1 LENWDC
7 ELGIMQPWTNRL
19 LIDGI
24 EEATLQIRPE
34 IKQVSLTSVQ
44 IIVRLSA
51 EQTATKYVVTRQRYL
66 ATGALSGSLITDADY
81 SVNSALKEHTLT
93 LTGLV
98 EGGIY
103 VFTITPYNVSAFGNK
118 TEMPKFYMEVFA
130 VNNSGIKA
138 DPKNPAK
145 LQVGKSYL
153 QLTNTEAKK
162 STIVSKDFPA
172 LQAISNT
179 WSYNS
184 GAGGSF
190 LANAY
195 SISAGY
201 FTFGTSIKMTPLFE
215 DPIQGAGIGFF
226 MDEFHKEGY
235 ALLIQTIPASIG
247 SNNKT
252 VRIVKIYNGGIR
264 DLSTSQKSLDT
275 TLDGIYGGK
284 TYNID
289 IKVKFHQS
297 NISITAYINGFK
309 ITASDN
315 ASLQK
320 AAGDY
325 KTAAPT
331 NRVALIC
338 TKGTAMF
345 DYVFASK
352 ITSKEYL
359 DSQYSINFYQGQFS
373 NDILNNLYGDYQY
386 LNYSDDDEVTK
397 KLNSFEE
404 FGTTVREIVKREIKF
419 DSRPSV
425 PVRWSTGANP
435 LAKIIS
441 QKYSN
446 FGGEAYV
453 LNNSSTTI
461 PLADGIGSSFYLF
474 GNTIGDSG
482 TLEYITDEDF
492 TYGPKEPIVFESR
505 WLQTLDAVKELA
517 TWIKEKV
524 VNRGKIVNLTVFGN
538 PMLNVGD
545 IVSVASP
552 YQDFD
557 GTEKLIVTS
566 VTNSFNQGLET
577 TVTCRTL

>member
-1 LENWDC
+1 
-7 ELGIMQPWTNRL
+7 MQPWSNVL
-19 LIDGI
+19 LIDGVDEQSI
-24 EEATLQIRPE
+24 ALRPE
-34 IKQVSLTSVQ
+34 IKQISSTSVQ
-44 IIVRLSA
+44 IIVRLSSG
-51 EQTATKYVVTRQRYL
+51 QTATKYVVTRQRYL

-81 SVNSALKEHTLT
+81 SVNSALKEHTIT
-93 LTGLV
+93 LTGLA

-103 VFTITPYNVSAFGNK
+103 VFSIIPYNVSVSGNR
-118 TEMPKFYMEVFA
+118 TQMPKFYMEELNT
-130 VNNSGIKA
+130 VNNSGVKS
-138 DPKNPAK
+138 DPKNPSK
-145 LQVGKSYL
+145 LAVGKSYL

-162 STIVSKDFPA
+162 STIVSKNFAA
-172 LQAISNT
+172 LQAFANT
-179 WSYNS
+179 WTYNPGTGAILASSYAS
-184 GAGGSF
+184 EP
-190 LANAY
+190 
-195 SISAGY
+195 GY
-201 FTFGTSIKMTPLFE
+201 FTFGTSIVMTPLFE

-264 DLSTSQKSLDT
+264 DLNTSQKSLDT

-284 TYNID
+284 TYSVD
-289 IKVKFHQS
+289 IKVKFYQGK
-297 NISITAYINGFK
+297 IDITAYINGFK
-309 ITASDN
+309 ITASDDAN
-315 ASLQK
+315 LQK

-352 ITSKEYL
+352 ITSKQYL

-425 PVRWSTGANP
+425 PVRWSTGANS

-482 TLEYITDEDF
+482 TLEYVTDEDF

-505 WLQTLDAVKELA
+505 WLQTLDAVQKLG

-545 IVSVASP
+545 IVSVTSP

-557 GTEKLIVTS
+557 GSEKLIVTS

>member
-1 LENWDC
+1 
-7 ELGIMQPWTNRL
+7 MQPWSNVL
-19 LIDGI
+19 LIDGVDEQSI
-24 EEATLQIRPE
+24 ALRPE
-34 IKQVSLTSVQ
+34 IKQISSTSVQ
-44 IIVRLSA
+44 IIVRLSSG
-51 EQTATKYVVTRQRYL
+51 QTATKYVVTRQRYL

-81 SVNSALKEHTLT
+81 SVNSALKEHTIT
-93 LTGLV
+93 LTGLA

-103 VFTITPYNVSAFGNK
+103 VFSITPYNVSVSGNR
-118 TEMPKFYMEVFA
+118 TQMPKFYMEELNT
-130 VNNSGIKA
+130 VNNSGVKS
-138 DPKNPAK
+138 DPKNPSK
-145 LQVGKSYL
+145 LAVGKSYL

-162 STIVSKDFPA
+162 STIVSKNFAA
-172 LQAISNT
+172 LQAFANT
-179 WSYNS
+179 WTYNPGTGAILASSYAS
-184 GAGGSF
+184 EP
-190 LANAY
+190 
-195 SISAGY
+195 GY
-201 FTFGTSIKMTPLFE
+201 FTFGTSIVMTPLFE

-264 DLSTSQKSLDT
+264 DLNTSQKSLDT

-284 TYNID
+284 TYSVD
-289 IKVKFHQS
+289 IKVKFYQGK
-297 NISITAYINGFK
+297 IDITAYINGFK
-309 ITASDN
+309 ITASDDAN
-315 ASLQK
+315 LQK

-352 ITSKEYL
+352 ITSKQYL

-425 PVRWSTGANP
+425 PVRWSTGANQ

-482 TLEYITDEDF
+482 TLEYVTDEDF

-505 WLQTLDAVKELA
+505 WLQTLDAVQKLA

-545 IVSVASP
+545 IVSVTSP

-557 GTEKLIVTS
+557 GSEKLIVTS

>member
-1 LENWDC
+1 
-7 ELGIMQPWTNRL
+7 M
-19 LIDGI
+19 
-24 EEATLQIRPE
+24 
-34 IKQVSLTSVQ
+34 Q
-44 IIVRLSA
+44 IIVRLSSG
-51 EQTATKYVVTRQRYL
+51 QTATKYVVTRQRYL

-81 SVNSALKEHTLT
+81 SVNSALKEHTIT

-98 EGGIY
+98 AGGIY
-103 VFTITPYNVSAFGNK
+103 VFSIIPYNVSVSGNR
-118 TEMPKFYMEVFA
+118 TQMPKFYMEELNT
-130 VNNSGIKA
+130 VNNSGVKS
-138 DPKNPAK
+138 DPKNPSK
-145 LQVGKSYL
+145 LAVGKSYL

-162 STIVSKDFPA
+162 STIVSKNFAA
-172 LQAISNT
+172 LQAFANT
-179 WSYNS
+179 WTYNPGTGAILASSYAS
-184 GAGGSF
+184 EP
-190 LANAY
+190 
-195 SISAGY
+195 GY
-201 FTFGTSIKMTPLFE
+201 FTFGTSIVMTPLFE

-264 DLSTSQKSLDT
+264 DLNTSQKSLDT

-284 TYNID
+284 TYSVD
-289 IKVKFHQS
+289 IKVKFYQGK
-297 NISITAYINGFK
+297 IDITAYINGFK
-309 ITASDN
+309 ITASDDAN
-315 ASLQK
+315 LQK

-352 ITSKEYL
+352 ITSKQYL

-425 PVRWSTGANP
+425 PVRWSTGANS

-482 TLEYITDEDF
+482 TLEYVTDEDF

-505 WLQTLDAVKELA
+505 WLQTLDAVQKLA

-545 IVSVASP
+545 IVSVTSP

-557 GTEKLIVTS
+557 GSEKLIVTS

>member
-1 LENWDC
+1 
-7 ELGIMQPWTNRL
+7 MQPWSNVL
-19 LIDGI
+19 LIDGVDEQSI
-24 EEATLQIRPE
+24 ALRPE
-34 IKQVSLTSVQ
+34 IKQISSTSVQ
-44 IIVRLSA
+44 IIVRLSSG
-51 EQTATKYVVTRQRYL
+51 QTATKYVVTRQRYL

-81 SVNSALKEHTLT
+81 SVNSALKEHTIT
-93 LTGLV
+93 LTGLA

-103 VFTITPYNVSAFGNK
+103 VFSIIPYNVSVSGNR
-118 TEMPKFYMEVFA
+118 TQMPKFYMEELNT
-130 VNNSGIKA
+130 VNNSGVKS
-138 DPKNPAK
+138 DPKNPSK
-145 LQVGKSYL
+145 LAVGKSYL

-162 STIVSKDFPA
+162 STIVSKNFAA
-172 LQAISNT
+172 LQAFANT
-179 WSYNS
+179 WTYNPGTGAILASSYAS
-184 GAGGSF
+184 EP
-190 LANAY
+190 
-195 SISAGY
+195 GY
-201 FTFGTSIKMTPLFE
+201 FTFGTSIVMTPLFE

-264 DLSTSQKSLDT
+264 DLNTSQKSLDT

-284 TYNID
+284 TYSVD
-289 IKVKFHQS
+289 IKVKFYQGK
-297 NISITAYINGFK
+297 IDITAYINGFK
-309 ITASDN
+309 ITASDDAN
-315 ASLQK
+315 LQK

-352 ITSKEYL
+352 ITSKQYL

-425 PVRWSTGANP
+425 PVRWSTGANS

-482 TLEYITDEDF
+482 TLEYVTDEDF

-505 WLQTLDAVKELA
+505 WLQTLDAVQKLG

-545 IVSVASP
+545 IVSVTSP

-557 GTEKLIVTS
+557 GSEKLIVTS
-566 VTNSFNQGLET
+566 VTNSFSQGLET

>member
-1 LENWDC
+1 
-7 ELGIMQPWTNRL
+7 MQPWSNVL
-19 LIDGI
+19 LIDGVDEQSI
-24 EEATLQIRPE
+24 ALRPE
-34 IKQVSLTSVQ
+34 IKQISSTSVQ
-44 IIVRLSA
+44 IIVRLSSG
-51 EQTATKYVVTRQRYL
+51 QTATKYVITRQRYL
-66 ATGALSGSLITDADY
+66 ATGALSGSLITDPDY
-81 SVNSALKEHTLT
+81 SVNSALKEHTIT
-93 LTGLV
+93 LTGLA

-103 VFTITPYNVSAFGNK
+103 VFSIIPYNVSVSGNR
-118 TEMPKFYMEVFA
+118 TQMPKFYMEELNT
-130 VNNSGIKA
+130 VNNSGVKS
-138 DPKNPAK
+138 DPKNPSK
-145 LQVGKSYL
+145 LAVGKSYL

-162 STIVSKDFPA
+162 STIVSKNFAA
-172 LQAISNT
+172 LQAFANT
-179 WSYNS
+179 WTYNPGTGAILASSYAS
-184 GAGGSF
+184 EP
-190 LANAY
+190 
-195 SISAGY
+195 GY
-201 FTFGTSIKMTPLFE
+201 FTFGTSIVMTPLFE

-264 DLSTSQKSLDT
+264 DLNTSQKSLDT

-284 TYNID
+284 TYSVD
-289 IKVKFHQS
+289 IKVKFYQGK
-297 NISITAYINGFK
+297 IDITAYINGFK

-315 ASLQK
+315 ADLQK

-325 KTAAPT
+325 RTAAPT

-352 ITSKEYL
+352 ITSKQYL

-425 PVRWSTGANP
+425 PVRWSTGANS

-482 TLEYITDEDF
+482 TLEYVTDEDF

-505 WLQTLDAVKELA
+505 WLQTLDAVQKLA

-545 IVSVASP
+545 IVSVTSP

-557 GTEKLIVTS
+557 GSEKLIVTS

>member
-1 LENWDC
+1 
-7 ELGIMQPWTNRL
+7 MQPWSNVL
-19 LIDGI
+19 LIDGVDEQSI
-24 EEATLQIRPE
+24 ALRPE
-34 IKQVSLTSVQ
+34 IKQISSTSVQ
-44 IIVRLSA
+44 IIVRLSSG
-51 EQTATKYVVTRQRYL
+51 QTATKYVVTRQRYL

-81 SVNSALKEHTLT
+81 SVNSALKEHTIT
-93 LTGLV
+93 LTGLA

-103 VFTITPYNVSAFGNK
+103 VFSITPYNVSVSGNR
-118 TEMPKFYMEVFA
+118 TQMPKFYMEELNT
-130 VNNSGIKA
+130 VNNSGVKS
-138 DPKNPAK
+138 DPKNPSK
-145 LQVGKSYL
+145 LAVGKSYL

-162 STIVSKDFPA
+162 STIVSKNFAA
-172 LQAISNT
+172 LQAFANT
-179 WSYNS
+179 WTYNPGTGAILASSYAS
-184 GAGGSF
+184 EP
-190 LANAY
+190 
-195 SISAGY
+195 GY
-201 FTFGTSIKMTPLFE
+201 FTFGTSIVMTPLFE

-264 DLSTSQKSLDT
+264 DLNTSQKSLDT

-284 TYNID
+284 TYSVD
-289 IKVKFHQS
+289 IKVKFYQGK
-297 NISITAYINGFK
+297 IDITAYINGFK
-309 ITASDN
+309 ITASDDAN
-315 ASLQK
+315 LQK

-352 ITSKEYL
+352 ITSKQYL

-425 PVRWSTGANP
+425 PVRWSTGANS

-482 TLEYITDEDF
+482 TLEYVTDEDF

-505 WLQTLDAVKELA
+505 WLQTLDAVQKLG

-545 IVSVASP
+545 IVSVTSP

-557 GTEKLIVTS
+557 GSEKLIVTS

>member
-1 LENWDC
+1 
-7 ELGIMQPWTNRL
+7 MQPWTNRL

-66 ATGALSGSLITDADY
+66 ATGALSGSLITDPDY

-145 LQVGKSYL
+145 LEVGKSYL

-162 STIVSKDFPA
+162 STIVSKDFAAVQA
-172 LQAISNT
+172 LSNIWT
-179 WSYNS
+179 YAPGV
-184 GAGGSF
+184 GATFS
-190 LANAY
+190 ASAY
-195 SISAGY
+195 SSDAGY
-201 FTFGTSIKMTPLFE
+201 FTFGTSIKMTPLLE

-226 MDEFHKEGY
+226 MDESHHNGY
-235 ALLIQTIPASIG
+235 ALLIQTVPASIG

-264 DLSTSQKSLDT
+264 DLNTSQKSLDT
-275 TLDGIYGGK
+275 TLDGIRGGK

-289 IKVKFHQS
+289 IKVKFYQGKI
-297 NISITAYINGFK
+297 NIIAYINGFK

-315 ASLQK
+315 ASIQK
-320 AAGDY
+320 PAGDY
-325 KTAAPT
+325 KSIAPT

-352 ITSKEYL
+352 ITDKEYL

-404 FGTTVREIVKREIKF
+404 FGTTVREIAKREVKF

-425 PVRWSTGANP
+425 PVRWSTGANQ

-461 PLADGIGSSFYLF
+461 PLADGITSSFYLF

-505 WLQTLDAVKELA
+505 WLQTLDSVKKLA

-524 VNRGKIVNLTVFGN
+524 VNRGKIVSLNVFGN

-545 IVSVASP
+545 IISIISP

-557 GTEKLIVTS
+557 GSEKLIVTS

>member
-1 LENWDC
+1 
-7 ELGIMQPWTNRL
+7 MQPWSNVL
-19 LIDGI
+19 LIDGVDEQSI
-24 EEATLQIRPE
+24 ALRPE
-34 IKQVSLTSVQ
+34 IKQISSTSVQ
-44 IIVRLSA
+44 IIVRLSSA
-51 EQTATKYVVTRQRYL
+51 QTATKYVVTRQRYL
-66 ATGALSGSLITDADY
+66 ATGALSGSLITDPDY
-81 SVNSALKEHTLT
+81 SVNSALKEHTIT

-98 EGGIY
+98 AGGIY
-103 VFTITPYNVSAFGNK
+103 VFSIIPYNVSVSGNR
-118 TEMPKFYMEVFA
+118 TQMPKFYMEELNT
-130 VNNSGIKA
+130 VNNSGVKS
-138 DPKNPAK
+138 DPKNPSK
-145 LQVGKSYL
+145 LAVGKSYL

-162 STIVSKDFPA
+162 STIVSKNFAA
-172 LQAISNT
+172 LQAFANT
-179 WSYNS
+179 WTYNPGTGAILASSYAS
-184 GAGGSF
+184 EP
-190 LANAY
+190 
-195 SISAGY
+195 GY
-201 FTFGTSIKMTPLFE
+201 FTFGTSIVMTPLFE

-264 DLSTSQKSLDT
+264 DLNTSQKSLDT

-284 TYNID
+284 TYSVD
-289 IKVKFHQS
+289 IKVKFYQGK
-297 NISITAYINGFK
+297 IDITAYINGFK

-315 ASLQK
+315 ADLQK

-325 KTAAPT
+325 RTAAPT

-352 ITSKEYL
+352 ITSKQYL

-425 PVRWSTGANP
+425 PVRWSTGANS

-482 TLEYITDEDF
+482 TLEYVTDEDF

-505 WLQTLDAVKELA
+505 WLQTLDAVQKLA

-545 IVSVASP
+545 IVSVTSP

-557 GTEKLIVTS
+557 GSEKLIVTS

>member
-1 LENWDC
+1 
-7 ELGIMQPWTNRL
+7 MQPWSNVL
-19 LIDGI
+19 LIDGVDEQSI
-24 EEATLQIRPE
+24 ALRPE
-34 IKQVSLTSVQ
+34 IKQISSTSVQ
-44 IIVRLSA
+44 IIVRLSSG
-51 EQTATKYVVTRQRYL
+51 QTATKYVVTRQRYL
-66 ATGALSGSLITDADY
+66 ATGALSGSLITDPDY
-81 SVNSALKEHTLT
+81 SVNSALKEHTIT
-93 LTGLV
+93 LTGLA

-103 VFTITPYNVSAFGNK
+103 VFSIIPYNVSVSGNR
-118 TEMPKFYMEVFA
+118 TQMPKFYMEELNT
-130 VNNSGIKA
+130 VNNSGVKS
-138 DPKNPAK
+138 DPKNPSK
-145 LQVGKSYL
+145 LAVGKSYL

-162 STIVSKDFPA
+162 STIVSKNFAA
-172 LQAISNT
+172 LQAFANT
-179 WSYNS
+179 WTYNPGTGAILASSYAS
-184 GAGGSF
+184 EP
-190 LANAY
+190 
-195 SISAGY
+195 GY
-201 FTFGTSIKMTPLFE
+201 FTFGTSIVMTPLFE

-264 DLSTSQKSLDT
+264 DLNTSQKSLDT

-284 TYNID
+284 TYSVD
-289 IKVKFHQS
+289 IKVKFYQGK
-297 NISITAYINGFK
+297 IDITAYINGFK
-309 ITASDN
+309 ITASDDAN
-315 ASLQK
+315 LQK

-352 ITSKEYL
+352 ITSKQYL

-425 PVRWSTGANP
+425 PVRWSTGANS

-482 TLEYITDEDF
+482 TLEYVTDEDF

-505 WLQTLDAVKELA
+505 WLQTLDAVQKLA

-545 IVSVASP
+545 IVSVTST

-557 GTEKLIVTS
+557 GSEKLIVTS

>member
-1 LENWDC
+1 
-7 ELGIMQPWTNRL
+7 
-19 LIDGI
+19 
-24 EEATLQIRPE
+24 
-34 IKQVSLTSVQ
+34 
-44 IIVRLSA
+44 
-51 EQTATKYVVTRQRYL
+51 
-66 ATGALSGSLITDADY
+66 
-81 SVNSALKEHTLT
+81 
-93 LTGLV
+93 
-98 EGGIY
+98 
-103 VFTITPYNVSAFGNK
+103 
-118 TEMPKFYMEVFA
+118 
-130 VNNSGIKA
+130 
-138 DPKNPAK
+138 
-145 LQVGKSYL
+145 
-153 QLTNTEAKK
+153 
-162 STIVSKDFPA
+162 
-172 LQAISNT
+172 
-179 WSYNS
+179 
-184 GAGGSF
+184 
-190 LANAY
+190 
-195 SISAGY
+195 
-201 FTFGTSIKMTPLFE
+201 
-215 DPIQGAGIGFF
+215 

-352 ITSKEYL
+352 ITSKDYL
-359 DSQYSINFYQGQFS
+359 YSQNSINFYQGQFS

-404 FGTTVREIVKREIKF
+404 FGTTVREIIKREIKF

-517 TWIKEKV
+517 AWIKEKV

-545 IVSVASP
+545 IVSVTSP

>member
-1 LENWDC
+1 
-7 ELGIMQPWTNRL
+7 MQPWSNVL
-19 LIDGI
+19 LIDGVDEQSI
-24 EEATLQIRPE
+24 ALRPE
-34 IKQVSLTSVQ
+34 IKQISSTSVQ
-44 IIVRLSA
+44 IIVRLSSG
-51 EQTATKYVVTRQRYL
+51 QTATKYVVTRQRYL

-81 SVNSALKEHTLT
+81 SVNSALKEHTIT

-98 EGGIY
+98 AGGIY
-103 VFTITPYNVSAFGNK
+103 VFSIIPYNVSVSGNR
-118 TEMPKFYMEVFA
+118 TQMPKFYMEELNT
-130 VNNSGIKA
+130 VNNSGVKS
-138 DPKNPAK
+138 DPKNPSK
-145 LQVGKSYL
+145 LAVGKSYL

-162 STIVSKDFPA
+162 STIVSKNFAA
-172 LQAISNT
+172 LQAFANT
-179 WSYNS
+179 WTYNPGTGAILASSYAS
-184 GAGGSF
+184 EP
-190 LANAY
+190 
-195 SISAGY
+195 GY
-201 FTFGTSIKMTPLFE
+201 FTFGTSIVMTPLFE

-264 DLSTSQKSLDT
+264 DLNTSQKSLDT

-284 TYNID
+284 TYSVD
-289 IKVKFHQS
+289 IKVKFYQGK
-297 NISITAYINGFK
+297 IDITAYINGFK
-309 ITASDN
+309 ITASDDAN
-315 ASLQK
+315 LQK

-352 ITSKEYL
+352 ITSKQYL

-425 PVRWSTGANP
+425 PVRWSTGANS

-482 TLEYITDEDF
+482 TLEYVTDEDF

-505 WLQTLDAVKELA
+505 WLQTLDAVQKLA

-545 IVSVASP
+545 IVSVTSP

-557 GTEKLIVTS
+557 GSEKLIVTS

>member
-1 LENWDC
+1 
-7 ELGIMQPWTNRL
+7 MQPWSNVL
-19 LIDGI
+19 LIDGVDEQSI
-24 EEATLQIRPE
+24 ALRPE
-34 IKQVSLTSVQ
+34 IKQISSTSVQ
-44 IIVRLSA
+44 IIVRLSSG
-51 EQTATKYVVTRQRYL
+51 QTATKYVVTRQRYL

-81 SVNSALKEHTLT
+81 SVNSALKEHTIT

-98 EGGIY
+98 AGGIY
-103 VFTITPYNVSAFGNK
+103 VFSIIPYNVSVSGNR
-118 TEMPKFYMEVFA
+118 TQMPKFYMEELNT
-130 VNNSGIKA
+130 VNNSGVKS
-138 DPKNPAK
+138 DPKNPSK
-145 LQVGKSYL
+145 LAVGKSYL

-162 STIVSKDFPA
+162 STIVSKNFPA
-172 LQAISNT
+172 LQAFANT
-179 WSYNS
+179 WTYNPGTGAILASSYAS
-184 GAGGSF
+184 EP
-190 LANAY
+190 
-195 SISAGY
+195 GY
-201 FTFGTSIKMTPLFE
+201 FTFGTSIVMTPLFE

-264 DLSTSQKSLDT
+264 DLNTSQKSLDT

-284 TYNID
+284 TYSVD
-289 IKVKFHQS
+289 IKVKFYQG
-297 NISITAYINGFK
+297 NIDITAYINGFK
-309 ITASDN
+309 ITASDDAN
-315 ASLQK
+315 LQK

-352 ITSKEYL
+352 ITSKQYL

-425 PVRWSTGANP
+425 PVRWSTGANS

-482 TLEYITDEDF
+482 TLEYVTDEDF

-505 WLQTLDAVKELA
+505 WLQTLDAVQKIA

-545 IVSVASP
+545 IVSVTSP

-557 GTEKLIVTS
+557 GSEKLIVTS

>member
-1 LENWDC
+1 
-7 ELGIMQPWTNRL
+7 MQPWSNVL
-19 LIDGI
+19 LIDGVDEQSI
-24 EEATLQIRPE
+24 ALRPE
-34 IKQVSLTSVQ
+34 IKQISSTSVQ
-44 IIVRLSA
+44 IIVRLSSA
-51 EQTATKYVVTRQRYL
+51 QTATKYVVTRQRYL
-66 ATGALSGSLITDADY
+66 ATGALSGSLITDPDY
-81 SVNSALKEHTLT
+81 SVNSALKEHTIT

-98 EGGIY
+98 AGGIY
-103 VFTITPYNVSAFGNK
+103 VFSIIPYNVSVSGNR
-118 TEMPKFYMEVFA
+118 TQLPKFYMEELNT
-130 VNNSGIKA
+130 VNNSGIKS
-138 DPKNPAK
+138 DPKNPSK
-145 LQVGKSYL
+145 LAVGKSYL

-162 STIVSKDFPA
+162 STIVSKNFPA
-172 LQAISNT
+172 LEAISNT

-184 GAGGSF
+184 GAGGSL

-195 SISAGY
+195 SLSAGY
-201 FTFGTSIKMTPLFE
+201 FTFGTSIVMTPLFE

-264 DLSTSQKSLDT
+264 DLNTSQKSLDT

-284 TYNID
+284 TYSVD
-289 IKVKFHQS
+289 IKVKFYQGK
-297 NISITAYINGFK
+297 IDITAYINGFK

-315 ASLQK
+315 ADLQK

-325 KTAAPT
+325 RTAAPT

-352 ITSKEYL
+352 ITSKQYL

-425 PVRWSTGANP
+425 PVRWSTGANS

-482 TLEYITDEDF
+482 TLEYVTDEDF

-505 WLQTLDAVKELA
+505 WLQTLDAVQKLA

-545 IVSVASP
+545 IVSVTSP

-557 GTEKLIVTS
+557 GSEKLIVTS

>member
-1 LENWDC
+1 
-7 ELGIMQPWTNRL
+7 MQPWSNVL
-19 LIDGI
+19 LIDGVDEQSI
-24 EEATLQIRPE
+24 ALRPE
-34 IKQVSLTSVQ
+34 IKQISSTSVQ
-44 IIVRLSA
+44 IIVRLSSG
-51 EQTATKYVVTRQRYL
+51 QTATKYVVTRQRYL

-81 SVNSALKEHTLT
+81 SVNSALKEHTIT

-98 EGGIY
+98 AGGIY
-103 VFTITPYNVSAFGNK
+103 VFSIIPYNVSVSGNR
-118 TEMPKFYMEVFA
+118 TQMPKFYMEELNT
-130 VNNSGIKA
+130 VNNSGVKS
-138 DPKNPAK
+138 DPKNPSK
-145 LQVGKSYL
+145 LAVGKSYL

-162 STIVSKDFPA
+162 STIVSKNFAA
-172 LQAISNT
+172 LQAFANT
-179 WSYNS
+179 WTYNPGTGAILASSYAS
-184 GAGGSF
+184 EP
-190 LANAY
+190 
-195 SISAGY
+195 GY
-201 FTFGTSIKMTPLFE
+201 FTFGTSIVMTPLFE

-264 DLSTSQKSLDT
+264 DLNTSQKSLDT

-284 TYNID
+284 TYSVD
-289 IKVKFHQS
+289 IKVKFYQGK
-297 NISITAYINGFK
+297 IDITAYINGFK
-309 ITASDN
+309 ITASDDAN
-315 ASLQK
+315 LQK

-352 ITSKEYL
+352 ITSKQYL

-425 PVRWSTGANP
+425 PVRWSTGANS

-482 TLEYITDEDF
+482 TLEYVTDEDF

-505 WLQTLDAVKELA
+505 WLQTLDAVQKLA

-545 IVSVASP
+545 MVSVTSP

-557 GTEKLIVTS
+557 GSEKLIVTS

>member
-1 LENWDC
+1 
-7 ELGIMQPWTNRL
+7 MQPWRTIL
-19 LIDGI
+19 MIDGSG
-24 EEATLQIRPE
+24 EETISFRPE
-34 IKQVSLTSVQ
+34 IKQVSSTSVQ
-44 IIVRLSA
+44 IIIILSSG
-51 EQTATKYVVTRQRYL
+51 QTATKYIVTRQRYL
-66 ATGALSGSLITDADY
+66 ATGAASGSLITDPDY
-81 SVNSALKEHTLT
+81 SVNSSLKEHTLT
-93 LTGLV
+93 LTNLIA
-98 EGGIY
+98 GGIY
-103 VFTITPYNVSAFGNK
+103 VFTITPYNVSVFGNK
-118 TEMPKFYMEVFA
+118 TEMPKFYMEELNT

-138 DPKNPAK
+138 DPKNPSSLA
-145 LQVGKSYL
+145 VGKSYL

-162 STIVSKDFPA
+162 STIVSKNFPA
-172 LQAISNT
+172 LQAFANT
-179 WSYNS
+179 WTSNPETAAMLASSYAS
-184 GAGGSF
+184 EP
-190 LANAY
+190 
-195 SISAGY
+195 GY
-201 FTFGTSIKMTPLFE
+201 FTFGTSIKMAPLFE

-264 DLSTSQKSLDT
+264 YLNTSQKSLDT

-289 IKVKFHQS
+289 IKVKFYQS
-297 NISITAYINGFK
+297 KIDIVAYINGFK
-309 ITASDN
+309 ITASDS

-320 AAGDY
+320 PAGDY
-325 KTAAPT
+325 KSIAPT

-352 ITSKEYL
+352 IDDKQYL

>member
-1 LENWDC
+1 
-7 ELGIMQPWTNRL
+7 MQPWSNVL
-19 LIDGI
+19 LIDGVDEQSI
-24 EEATLQIRPE
+24 ALRPE
-34 IKQVSLTSVQ
+34 IKQISSTSVQ
-44 IIVRLSA
+44 IIVRLSSG
-51 EQTATKYVVTRQRYL
+51 QTATKYVVTRQRYL

-81 SVNSALKEHTLT
+81 SVNSALKEHTIT
-93 LTGLV
+93 LTGLA

-103 VFTITPYNVSAFGNK
+103 VFSIIPYNVSVSGNR
-118 TEMPKFYMEVFA
+118 TQMPKFYMEELNT
-130 VNNSGIKA
+130 VNNSGVKS
-138 DPKNPAK
+138 DPKNPSK
-145 LQVGKSYL
+145 LAVGKSYL

-162 STIVSKDFPA
+162 STIVSKNFAA
-172 LQAISNT
+172 LQAFANT
-179 WSYNS
+179 WTYNPGTGAILASSYAS
-184 GAGGSF
+184 EP
-190 LANAY
+190 
-195 SISAGY
+195 GY
-201 FTFGTSIKMTPLFE
+201 FTFGTSIVMTPLFE

-264 DLSTSQKSLDT
+264 DLNTSQKSLDT

-284 TYNID
+284 TYSVD
-289 IKVKFHQS
+289 IKVKFYQGK
-297 NISITAYINGFK
+297 IDITAYINGFK
-309 ITASDN
+309 ITASDDAN
-315 ASLQK
+315 LQK

-352 ITSKEYL
+352 ITSKQYL

-425 PVRWSTGANP
+425 PVRWSTGANS

-482 TLEYITDEDF
+482 TLEYVTDEDF

-505 WLQTLDAVKELA
+505 WLQTLDAVKQLA

-524 VNRGKIVNLTVFGN
+524 VNRGKIVNLTIFGN

-545 IVSVASP
+545 IVSVTSP

-557 GTEKLIVTS
+557 GSEKLIVTS

>member
-1 LENWDC
+1 
-7 ELGIMQPWTNRL
+7 MQPWSNVL
-19 LIDGI
+19 LIDGVDEQSI
-24 EEATLQIRPE
+24 ALRPE
-34 IKQVSLTSVQ
+34 IKQISSTSVQ
-44 IIVRLSA
+44 IIVRLSSA
-51 EQTATKYVVTRQRYL
+51 QTATKYVVTRQRYL
-66 ATGALSGSLITDADY
+66 ATGALSGSLITDPDY
-81 SVNSALKEHTLT
+81 SVNSALKEHTIT
-93 LTGLV
+93 LTSLV
-98 EGGIY
+98 AGGIY
-103 VFTITPYNVSAFGNK
+103 VFSIIPYNVSVSGNR
-118 TEMPKFYMEVFA
+118 TQLPKFYMEELNT
-130 VNNSGIKA
+130 VNNSGIKS
-138 DPKNPAK
+138 DPKNPSK
-145 LQVGKSYL
+145 LAVGKSYL

-162 STIVSKDFPA
+162 STIVSKNFPA
-172 LQAISNT
+172 LEAISNT

-184 GAGGSF
+184 GAGGSL

-195 SISAGY
+195 SLSAGY
-201 FTFGTSIKMTPLFE
+201 FTFGTSIVMTPLFE

-264 DLSTSQKSLDT
+264 DLNTSQKSLDT

-284 TYNID
+284 TYSVD
-289 IKVKFHQS
+289 IKVKFYQGK
-297 NISITAYINGFK
+297 IDITAYINGFK

-315 ASLQK
+315 ADLQK

-325 KTAAPT
+325 RTAAPT

-352 ITSKEYL
+352 ITSKQYL

-425 PVRWSTGANP
+425 PVRWSTGANS

-482 TLEYITDEDF
+482 TLEYVTDEDF

-505 WLQTLDAVKELA
+505 WLQTLDAVQKLG

-545 IVSVASP
+545 IVSVTSP

-557 GTEKLIVTS
+557 GSEKLIVTS